1 MAAHTLFPAI
11 LAGLLAMQAPMC
23 LAQNTGSF
31 TFKRVKVKKAGTGSR
46 INIQITP
53 EEDYYKNQHK
63 KKQTVTASKETK
75 TSITPKPQTVSYDWF
90 WKEISP
96 ELAQASSGRL
106 RDALQ
111 KLQKDPGKL
120 ARLAPKIAHF
130 QDLVDKYGTN
140 ILMASLGKNVSPAFV
155 LAVIGV
161 ESSGRTTATS
171 DAGAVG
177 LMQLIPETAKRFNV
191 TDSTDAQQNINGG
204 TAYLD
209 WLLNKFKRDP
219 LLALA
224 GYNAGENAVKTYGGV
239 PPFPETRAYVP
250 KVVAAWQVARAL
262 CMTPPTYV
270 TDGCVF
276 KPRKKK

>member
-1 MAAHTLFPAI
+1 MAARTLFPAI
-11 LAGLLAMQAPMC
+11 LAGLLAMQAPIGQ
-23 LAQNTGSF
+23 AQNSNGF
-31 TFKRVKVKKAGTGSR
+31 TFKRVKVKKAETGNR
-46 INIQITP
+46 INIQISP

-63 KKQTVTASKETK
+63 KKQGITVGQETK
-75 TSITPKPQTVSYDWF
+75 TAALPKPQIDSYDWF
-90 WKEISP
+90 WKEVSP

-106 RDALQ
+106 HDALQ
-111 KLQKDPGKL
+111 KLQKDPAKL
-120 ARLAPKIAHF
+120 AKLAPGIAHF

-140 ILMASLGKNVSPAFV
+140 ILMASLGKSVSPAFV

-161 ESSGRTTATS
+161 ESSGRPAAIS
-171 DAGAVG
+171 NAGAVG
-177 LMQLIPETAKRFNV
+177 LMQLVPETAKRFNV

-209 WLLNKFKRDP
+209 WLLKEFKRDP

-224 GYNAGENAVKTYGGV
+224 GYNAGENAVKKHGGV

-262 CMTPPTYV
+262 CMTPPIYV

-276 KPRKKK
+276 RPRKKK

>member
-1 MAAHTLFPAI
+1 MAARTLFPAI
-11 LAGLLAMQAPMC
+11 LAGLLAVQAPIAQ
-23 LAQNTGSF
+23 AQNSDAF
-31 TFKRVKVKKAGTGSR
+31 TFKRVKVKKTDTGNR

-53 EEDYYKNQHK
+53 EEDYYKNQYK
-63 KKQTVTASKETK
+63 KKRDTTASQETK
-75 TSITPKPQTVSYDWF
+75 TAAQPKPQLDSYDWF
-90 WKEISP
+90 WKEVSP

-106 RDALQ
+106 HDALQ
-111 KLQKDPGKL
+111 KLQKDPAKL
-120 ARLAPKIAHF
+120 ARIAPRIAHF

-140 ILMASLGKNVSPAFV
+140 ILMASLGKSVSPAFV

-161 ESSGRTTATS
+161 ESAGRPAAIS

-209 WLLNKFKRDP
+209 WLLKEFKRDP

-224 GYNAGENAVKTYGGV
+224 GYNAGENAVKKHSGV

-262 CMTPPTYV
+262 CMTPPIYV

-276 KPRKKK
+276 RPRKKK

>member
-1 MAAHTLFPAI
+1 MAARALFPAI
-11 LAGLLAMQAPMC
+11 LAGLLAVQAPVC
-23 LAQNTGSF
+23 LAQSAGSF
-31 TFKRVKVKKAGTGSR
+31 TFKRVKVKKAGTGNR

-63 KKQTVTASKETK
+63 KKPVVAVATNQQA
-75 TSITPKPQTVSYDWF
+75 PAKPPALSYDWF
-90 WKEISP
+90 WNEVSP

-111 KLQKDPGKL
+111 KLQKDPSKL
-120 ARLAPKIAHF
+120 ANLSPKLGHF
-130 QDLVDKYGTN
+130 QNLVDKYGSN
-140 ILMASLGKNVSPAFV
+140 ILMASLGKDVSPAFV

-161 ESSGRTTATS
+161 ESAGRTAAVS

-209 WLLNKFKRDP
+209 WLLKEFKRDP

-224 GYNAGENAVKTYGGV
+224 GYNAGENAVKKHGGV

-262 CMTPPTYV
+262 CMTPPVYV